1 MKKVYLLQP
10 KTKDRVERMLNQH
23 ENLKINGG
31 TRTLSKENAI
41 IDIDISD
48 EDETATGAL
57 VVYRVSSTSVKVT
70 WGVVEGTIP
79 SNINS
84 TIAAGSNSAIWME
97 ITMQKVQPWGV
108 VSAQIMASADFP
120 DITEPPYVPDPVTG
134 EPPEKVMFP
143 LAVSDDGE
151 ISNTNG
157 AYGGSIG
164 IYRNSVSHFCQSA
177 DPTADPPREGGIVN
191 TLEWVTYRV

>member
-1 MKKVYLLQP
+1 MNDIEDLILILPWKPRDRSRMNAGDPNLTLQSGR
-10 KTKDRVERMLNQH
+10 DRVEMPF
-23 ENLKINGG
+23 
-31 TRTLSKENAI
+31 
-41 IDIDISD
+41 SD
-48 EDETATGAL
+48 EGGVQTDTGAL
-57 VVYRVSSTSVKVT
+57 VVYRVSSTSVQVT